1 MIKAKGQVHTI
12 DGVLF
17 CFLAAVIIAVAGL
30 NIGVYVEPGKI
41 IPTGLS
47 MRSGEMSMKILKGID
62 YAIEDIGRIRSG
74 NVSDLWH
81 MLTFVHMDPFFYLA
95 LILPKA
101 ATKIIL
107 IAGYYIRFGLCC
119 SAMYYFMSVHLKL
132 RRLASALLAA
142 MYVFSTQI
150 IYTAQVASLMNMSV
164 MLPVV
169 MSCFDS
175 YMQKRTWKSF
185 FMVCVSSFG
194 LCITGGYGVLIG
206 IPSVILISL
215 LMSISL
221 YSTFKMAFTSWLKIL
236 GGIISGLACSMVF
249 VIPGLVSMKPAV
261 NIAESFDKAK
271 VNYTVFDVLRGTFLL
286 RSGSLYTSNAPLFY
300 VGIFTLIAVVLFAVN
315 ERIPV
320 RIKVASAVI
329 ASVIHISCASS
340 FVNEVLSFYGTSPL
354 INSAKLIG
362 LEMII
367 FFVAA
372 IGLKNLNSLGR
383 GDFIA
388 GALIPLAYLVVSNNA
403 ALSTSLSSSIII
415 CTFLGIIVEASL
427 IYALAKDRLNGKAK
441 IAVLLGVLAMIGINT
456 AFIMF
461 NNTLQNLTAS
471 EYFTDERG
479 DDDTEK
485 LILDNG
491 FDLPAVCDGDKYL
504 LVPADLSGYEAKESL
519 IRGINFLSDSISDEV
534 LFEKIYMDI
543 QDIGEFEQEGLD
555 EFMLKSGTNSLRFE
569 PITVT
574 GNERIFVYCNSSE
587 GASLK
592 IDTVGSESERVFNGP
607 FLTELNAGVGKTT
620 LEFNIESEVNESCHI
635 SLYKLNENA
644 LKAMNSVSGD
654 MSSRFVLNLK
664 GATGVYTLVLP
675 NTYDPDSEICVNGV
689 DTGSYEYCGKTAVT
703 FIADGSDIM
712 EITYNTKASGILPGA
727 LISTFAAACLI
738 VIPVSAI
745 YNKKKKSSGEG
756 NSVNA

>member
-1 MIKAKGQVHTI
+1 MIKAKGKIHTV

-17 CFLAAVIIAVAGL
+17 CFLAAVIIAVTAL

-41 IPTGLS
+41 LPTGLS

-62 YAIEDIGRIRSG
+62 FAIEDISRIRSG
-74 NVSDLWH
+74 NVSDIWH

-132 RRLASALLAA
+132 RRLESALLAA

-175 YMQKRTWKSF
+175 YMQKRTWRSF
-185 FMVCVSSFG
+185 SLVCVSSFG
-194 LCITGGYGVLIG
+194 LSITGGYGVIIG

-249 VIPGLVSMKPAV
+249 VIPGLMSMKPDL

-286 RSGSLYTSNAPLFY
+286 RAGSLYTSNAPLFY

-320 RIKVASAVI
+320 RLKVASAVI
-329 ASVIHISCASS
+329 AAVIHITCASS
-340 FVNEVLSFYGTSPL
+340 FMNEVLSFYGISPL
-354 INSAKLIG
+354 INSAKLIC
-362 LEMII
+362 LEMIV

-372 IGLKNLNSLGR
+372 IGVKNLKSLGR

-388 GALIPLAYLVVSNNA
+388 GALIPLAYLVISNNSS
-403 ALSTSLSSSIII
+403 LSTSLSSSIII
-415 CTFLGIIVEASL
+415 STFLGILVEASL
-427 IYALAKDRLNGKAK
+427 IYALAKDRLTVRAKA
-441 IAVLLGVLAMIGINT
+441 AVLIGVLAMIGINT

-461 NNTLQNLTAS
+461 NNNLQNLTAS

-479 DDDTEK
+479 DDTEK

-504 LVPADLSGYEAKESL
+504 LVPADLSGYEAKDSF
-519 IRGINFLSDSISDEV
+519 IRGVNFLSDSISDEI

-543 QDIGEFEQEGLD
+543 QDIGDFEQEGLD
-555 EFMLKSGTNSLRFE
+555 EFLLKSGSNSLRFE
-569 PITVT
+569 PFTVT
-574 GNERIFVYCNSSE
+574 GSERIFVYCSSAE

-592 IDTVGSESERVFNGP
+592 IDTAGSESERVFNGP
-607 FLTELNAGVGKTT
+607 FLTELNAGVGQTT

-644 LKAMNSVSGD
+644 FKAMNSVSGD

-664 GATGVYTLVLP
+664 GAAGVYTLVLP
-675 NTYDPDSEICVNGV
+675 NAYDSDSEIRINGI
-689 DTGSYEYCGKTAVT
+689 DTGSFEYCGKTAVT
-703 FIADGSDIM
+703 FIADGYDIM
-712 EITYNTKASGILPGA
+712 EITYKTKASGILPGA
-727 LISTFAAACLI
+727 LISVFAASCLI
-738 VIPVSAI
+738 VIPVLGI

>member
-1 MIKAKGQVHTI
+1 MIKAKGKVHTI

-185 FMVCVSSFG
+185 FLVCISSFG

-388 GALIPLAYLVVSNNA
+388 GALIPLAFLVVSNNA

-441 IAVLLGVLAMIGINT
+441 IAVLLGFLAMIGINT

-534 LFEKIYMDI
+534 LFEKIYLDI

-569 PITVT
+569 PFTVT

-592 IDTVGSESERVFNGP
+592 IDTAGSESERVFNGP

-727 LISTFAAACLI
+727 LISAFAAACLI